1 MSPPSAPKM
10 VHHRW
15 AQFYCLQPSPSV
27 WRRFL
32 LPGTK
37 WKRRFFYASAAA
49 SPELAP
55 RSGQSGV
62 GSRPPPAPSAS
73 PAPPA
78 HPAQPGPLLLGAV
91 PRPRESRQ
99 RPLWPGLG
107 GPRLP
112 NLRMPALFLF
122 SRPPPRAP
130 LSDWLAES
138 GQFFP
143 GRRAARP
150 PVLLL
155 APPPEPVDWTAQP
168 GVTRLR
174 GAQKSQS
181 GAWRILQTG
190 EVAAAE
196 ASQERAN
203 EIGVS
208 RGGSEEGAAWRS

>member
-1 MSPPSAPKM
+1 MPQRWFIIVGLSSIASSPLRP
-10 VHHRW
+10 
-15 AQFYCLQPSPSV
+15 F
-27 WRRFL
+27 
-32 LPGTK
+32 GG
-37 WKRRFFYASAAA
+37 AS
-49 SPELAP
+49 S
-55 RSGQSGV
+55 SQ
-62 GSRPPPAPSAS
+62 APSGKDVSSPRLELRPLSSRRAPVS
-73 PAPPA
+73 RVWGRARRRRPRPLPAPPA
-78 HPAQPGPLLLGAV
+78 HPAQPGPLLLRAV
-91 PRPRESRQ
+91 PRPRESWQ

-107 GPRLP
+107 EPRLP
-112 NLRMPALFLF
+112 NPRMPALFLF
-122 SRPPPRAP
+122 SRPSPRAP

-143 GRRAARP
+143 GRRAAQP

-155 APPPEPVDWTAQP
+155 APPPEPVDWTAQA